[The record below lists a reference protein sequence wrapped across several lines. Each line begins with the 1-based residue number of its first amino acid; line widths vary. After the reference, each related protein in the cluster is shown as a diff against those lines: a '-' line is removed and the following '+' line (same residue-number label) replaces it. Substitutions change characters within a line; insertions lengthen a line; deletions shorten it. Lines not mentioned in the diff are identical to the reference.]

1 MSRGRGFSGVSVFA
15 VLQCVQKKQ
24 RRAALQ
30 IEGGMDLRYRR
41 KLFRLRDPY
50 DIEASQ
56 DLFLQAVRE
65 NCAYHYAHCGEYR
78 AILEHFHFSPET
90 LRCET
95 DLARLPALPTA
106 FFKGRE
112 IYSVPRGRQLVRAT
126 SSGTKG
132 QMSRIG
138 FDAGGLLCGLEMV
151 VRIAQR
157 HSLFSVRPA
166 HYILLG
172 YKPHRGNQ
180 TAVTKTAFGATLFTP
195 ALSRT
200 YALRYGPQGY
210 EPDLDGV
217 VAAVRRHADSAF
229 PLRFMGFPSYTYFML
244 QKMEEQGMRLR
255 LHRGSKIMLGGG
267 WKQFYRQQVDK
278 RTLYALAEKYWAWD
292 KRISLSFLGLWSIRS
307 CTAPV
312 PTSISMCLY
321 TAV

>member
-106 FFKGRE
+106 FLKD
-112 IYSVPRGRQLVRAT
+112 VRFIPCRVGA
-126 SSGTKG
+126 SWSG
-132 QMSRIG
+132 
-138 FDAGGLLCGLEMV
+138 
-151 VRIAQR
+151 QR
-157 HSLFSVRPA
+157 HPA
-166 HYILLG
+166 
-172 YKPHRGNQ
+172 
-180 TAVTKTAFGATLFTP
+180 
-195 ALSRT
+195 
-200 YALRYGPQGY
+200 
-210 EPDLDGV
+210 
-217 VAAVRRHADSAF
+217 
-229 PLRFMGFPSYTYFML
+229 
-244 QKMEEQGMRLR
+244 QKDR
-255 LHRGSKIMLGGG
+255 
-267 WKQFYRQQVDK
+267 
-278 RTLYALAEKYWAWD
+278 
-292 KRISLSFLGLWSIRS
+292 
-307 CTAPV
+307 
-312 PTSISMCLY
+312 
-321 TAV
+321 

>member
-90 LRCET
+90 LHCET

-112 IYSVPRGRQLVRAT
+112 IYSMPRGRQLVRAT

-157 HSLFSVRPA
+157 HSLFSVRP
-166 HYILLG
+166 
-172 YKPHRGNQ
+172 
-180 TAVTKTAFGATLFTP
+180 
-195 ALSRT
+195 
-200 YALRYGPQGY
+200 
-210 EPDLDGV
+210 
-217 VAAVRRHADSAF
+217 
-229 PLRFMGFPSYTYFML
+229 
-244 QKMEEQGMRLR
+244 
-255 LHRGSKIMLGGG
+255 
-267 WKQFYRQQVDK
+267 
-278 RTLYALAEKYWAWD
+278 RTLHSAGIQAAPGQPDGCHKNC
-292 KRISLSFLGLWSIRS
+292 IRS
-307 CTAPV
+307 NAFHAGAKPYLRTALWPAGV
-312 PTSISMCLY
+312 
-321 TAV
+321 

>member
-41 KLFRLRDPY
+41 KLFRLRDSY

-112 IYSVPRGRQLVRAT
+112 IYSMPRGRQLVRAT

-151 VRIAQR
+151 VRIA
-157 HSLFSVRPA
+157 LE
-166 HYILLG
+166 
-172 YKPHRGNQ
+172 
-180 TAVTKTAFGATLFTP
+180 GATPMHAMLDR
-195 ALSRT
+195 ADVI
-200 YALRYGPQGY
+200 AGV
-210 EPDLDGV
+210 EPVEQDRID
-217 VAAVRRHADSAF
+217 RHAG
-229 PLRFMGFPSYTYFML
+229 P
-244 QKMEEQGMRLR
+244 
-255 LHRGSKIMLGGG
+255 
-267 WKQFYRQQVDK
+267 
-278 RTLYALAEKYWAWD
+278 
-292 KRISLSFLGLWSIRS
+292 
-307 CTAPV
+307 
-312 PTSISMCLY
+312 
-321 TAV
+321 

>member
-1 MSRGRGFSGVSVFA
+1 M
-15 VLQCVQKKQ
+15 
-24 RRAALQ
+24 
-30 IEGGMDLRYRR
+30 RYRR

-180 TAVTKTAFGATLFTP
+180 TAV
-195 ALSRT
+195 
-200 YALRYGPQGY
+200 
-210 EPDLDGV
+210 
-217 VAAVRRHADSAF
+217 
-229 PLRFMGFPSYTYFML
+229 
-244 QKMEEQGMRLR
+244 
-255 LHRGSKIMLGGG
+255 
-267 WKQFYRQQVDK
+267 
-278 RTLYALAEKYWAWD
+278 
-292 KRISLSFLGLWSIRS
+292 IRS
-307 CTAPV
+307 NAFHAGAKPYLRTALWPAGV
-312 PTSISMCLY
+312 
-321 TAV
+321 

>member
-1 MSRGRGFSGVSVFA
+1 M
-15 VLQCVQKKQ
+15 
-24 RRAALQ
+24 
-30 IEGGMDLRYRR
+30 RYRR

-138 FDAGGLLCGLEMV
+138 FDAGGLL
-151 VRIAQR
+151 
-157 HSLFSVRPA
+157 
-166 HYILLG
+166 
-172 YKPHRGNQ
+172 
-180 TAVTKTAFGATLFTP
+180 
-195 ALSRT
+195 
-200 YALRYGPQGY
+200 
-210 EPDLDGV
+210 
-217 VAAVRRHADSAF
+217 
-229 PLRFMGFPSYTYFML
+229 
-244 QKMEEQGMRLR
+244 
-255 LHRGSKIMLGGG
+255 
-267 WKQFYRQQVDK
+267 
-278 RTLYALAEKYWAWD
+278 
-292 KRISLSFLGLWSIRS
+292 
-307 CTAPV
+307 
-312 PTSISMCLY
+312 
-321 TAV
+321 